1 VKNRSLPDMDPS
13 TISRTSAT
21 YSSILSQLAVTN
33 PNGTKYSE
41 LFNNILE
48 QVLARSNQHR
58 TRNSPQNAA
67 ELTNHGLQM
76 DWMNTNFE
84 QSVLD
89 ASSSFDLASFD
100 NFMLEYPYLVDHDE
114 NLGW

>member
-1 VKNRSLPDMDPS
+1 
-13 TISRTSAT
+13 
-21 YSSILSQLAVTN
+21 
-33 PNGTKYSE
+33 
-41 LFNNILE
+41 LE
-48 QVLARSNQHR
+48 QVLARSDQRMNR
-58 TRNSPQNAA
+58 TSPQSAA

-89 ASSSFDLASFD
+89 ASSSFDLSNFD
-100 NFMLEYPYLVDHDE
+100 NFMLDYPYLVDHDA